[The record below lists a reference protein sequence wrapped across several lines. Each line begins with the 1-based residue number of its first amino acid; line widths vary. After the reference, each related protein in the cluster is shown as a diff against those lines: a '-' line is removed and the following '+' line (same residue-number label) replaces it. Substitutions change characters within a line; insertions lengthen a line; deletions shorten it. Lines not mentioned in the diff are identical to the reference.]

1 MNFSSTDKLSL
12 SGQKTQEDRRCPRC
26 DALPKRIFQ
35 MLDTRTGKTARLLE
49 CKCGERTWEEAT
61 PIL

>member
-1 MNFSSTDKLSL
+1 MNFSHTDKLSL
-12 SGQKTQEDRRCPRC
+12 SGQKTRGDRRCPC
-26 DALPKRIFQ
+26 YDALPKLIGQ
-35 MLDTRTGKTARLLE
+35 MLDTRAGKTVRLLE